1 MNFDAQYAPRHGKPE
16 ERSPEDVDP
25 ALTMPDDAIIG
36 AHSVAEVVFVG
47 PVGVGKTTAVRTLS
61 TSKPIGSEVRAST
74 MNDFVVGGKETTT
87 VGIEMGVWE
96 RANGDRI
103 ALYGTAGQ
111 DRFDSSRTPALNPE
125 AGLVLMM
132 FGYEYLLKDQVEE
145 WVSILGEKR
154 ALHRTA
160 IGVNFLTPGQEDPVP
175 RIKHLLEVRG
185 HGDIPVRMTDPR
197 NLYDVASIAESALK
211 RVEECR

>member
-1 MNFDAQYAPRHGKPE
+1 
-16 ERSPEDVDP
+16 
-25 ALTMPDDAIIG
+25 
-36 AHSVAEVVFVG
+36 
-47 PVGVGKTTAVRTLS
+47 
-61 TSKPIGSEVRAST
+61 
-74 MNDFVVGGKETTT
+74 
-87 VGIEMGVWE
+87 
-96 RANGDRI
+96 
-103 ALYGTAGQ
+103 
-111 DRFDSSRTPALNPE
+111 
-125 AGLVLMM
+125 MM

-160 IGVNFLTPGQEDPVP
+160 IGVNFLTPDQEDPVP